1 MLQERKLPVLDK
13 NSYRRHFDF
22 PVKNYYK
29 AIGFD
34 FEKEA
39 FEKTGLE
46 FIRRYNKDVS
56 KLQLMP
62 YAKESLVLFKKQG
75 FKQYIISA
83 RNEKDLKKE
92 LNQFQILDFFEAIA
106 GLADNYAAGKTERAA
121 ELIKTFEAEPK
132 ECLLIG
138 DTSHDGET
146 AESLGCDCVLI
157 SDGHHPPEKL
167 KPFNYP
173 VYKSLNVFT
182 ENIISH

>member
-13 NSYRRHFDF
+13 NSYRRHFGF

-29 AIGFD
+29 AIGFN

-56 KLQLMP
+56 KLQLML

-173 VYKSLNVFT
+173 VYKSLKDFAENV
-182 ENIISH
+182 ISH